1 VPDLVVKPLPITVA
15 AALLALPG
23 AAGAQPAP
31 EPEAARGARWS
42 LMLGGGAL
50 APVGEMRDGYQDGL
64 VAGLRFGV
72 RSRLGLG
79 VQLAAD
85 YSPLP
90 RRSQPN
96 ETIDTAYGTLAVV
109 PAWTIGRGVVRVQL
123 GAGGGLAIEHAS
135 ITPADNA
142 PAMTDDVV
150 TAAALAQIGLELHV
164 TRGGGL
170 VLLGG
175 ATRTFGELE
184 YQYAWGIG
192 GLTLEF

>member
-1 VPDLVVKPLPITVA
+1 VKPIHIVLVATVCA
-15 AALLALPG
+15 ATLSSVAR
-23 AAGAQPAP
+23 AQPAS
-31 EPEAARGARWS
+31 EPDAERGARWS

-50 APVGEMRDGYQDGL
+50 APVGEMREGYQDGL
-64 VAGLRFGV
+64 IAGLRIGV

-90 RRSQPN
+90 RRSQAD
-96 ETIDTAYGTLAVV
+96 ETIDTAYGTLALV
-109 PAWTIGRGVVRVQL
+109 PTWTIGRGVVRLQL
-123 GAGGGLAIEHAS
+123 GAGGGLAIEHAA
-135 ITPADNA
+135 ITSSDGA
-142 PAMTDDVV
+142 PAMTDDVL
-150 TAAALAQIGLELHV
+150 TAAALAQVGLELHV

-175 ATRTFGELE
+175 ATRTFGDLE

>member
-1 VPDLVVKPLPITVA
+1 VKPLHLLLA
-15 AALLALPG
+15 AAATTAVAGSVP
-23 AAGAQPAP
+23 AAAEPAP
-31 EPEAARGARWS
+31 AGEPEPGTRWS

-50 APVGEMRDGYQDGL
+50 APVGEMRDGYQDAL
-64 VAGLRFGV
+64 VAGLRVGV
-72 RSRLGLG
+72 RARVGLG

-90 RRSQPN
+90 RRAVAA
-96 ETIDTAYGTLAVV
+96 ETFDTAYGTLALI
-109 PAWTIGRGVVRVQL
+109 PAWTIGHGTVRLQL
-123 GAGGGLAIEHAS
+123 GAGGGLAFEHVAVS
-135 ITPADNA
+135 PAPGA
-142 PAMTDDVV
+142 PAMTEDTMVP
-150 TAAALAQIGLELHV
+150 AALGQVGLEIHV

-175 ATRTFGELE
+175 ATRTFGDRE

>member
-1 VPDLVVKPLPITVA
+1 MKPLPITL
-15 AALLALPG
+15 AALLALPA

-31 EPEAARGARWS
+31 APDAERGARWS

-64 VAGLRFGV
+64 VAGLRVGV

-79 VQLAAD
+79 LQLAAD

-90 RRSQPN
+90 RRSQGADAP
-96 ETIDTAYGTLAVV
+96 DTAYGTVALL
-109 PAWTIGRGVVRVQL
+109 PGWTIGRGTVRLQL
-123 GAGGGLAIEHAS
+123 SAGGGVAAEH
-135 ITPADNA
+135 
-142 PAMTDDVV
+142 AMTDEIA
-150 TAAALAQIGLELHV
+150 AAALAQIGLELHV
-164 TRGGGL
+164 TEGGGL

-175 ATRTFGELE
+175 ATRTFGDLG